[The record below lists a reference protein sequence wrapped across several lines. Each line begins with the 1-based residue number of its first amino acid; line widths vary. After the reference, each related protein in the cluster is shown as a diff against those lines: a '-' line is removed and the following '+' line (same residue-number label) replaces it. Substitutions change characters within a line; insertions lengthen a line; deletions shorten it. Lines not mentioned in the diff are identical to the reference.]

1 MASFGVI
8 LGKILEEIVEVLSLL
23 VAIESGIVLIIFPWL
38 IVRVNVEIKARWR
51 SVKIHE
57 HVEEDAIV

>member
-1 MASFGVI
+1 VASFGVI

-23 VAIESGIVLIIFPWL
+23 VAIESGIVLIIFPGL